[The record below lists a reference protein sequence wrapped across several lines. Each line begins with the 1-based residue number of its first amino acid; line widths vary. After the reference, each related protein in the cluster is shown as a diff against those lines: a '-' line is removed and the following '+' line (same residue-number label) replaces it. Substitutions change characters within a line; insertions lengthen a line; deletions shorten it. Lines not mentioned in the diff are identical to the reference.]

1 MGLYSGGL
9 IIGRI
14 FASEIGWAYFLF
26 IYLFIIIIIII
37 IIIIN
42 ININVFCGGGGYYWN
57 FMVCA
62 DLCLILKSSGLKN
75 QRKMLKRQ
83 SRISFTLDTLSTML
97 F

>member
-1 MGLYSGGL
+1 MGLYSGGYLPLRLDGL
-9 IIGRI
+9 I
-14 FASEIGWAYFLF
+14 FYLF
-26 IYLFIIIIIII
+26 IYSFIIIIII

-42 ININVFCGGGGYYWN
+42 INIFCGGGGGSYFWN

-62 DLCLILKSSGLKN
+62 DLCLILKSSCLKN
-75 QRKMLKRQ
+75 QRRILKRQ